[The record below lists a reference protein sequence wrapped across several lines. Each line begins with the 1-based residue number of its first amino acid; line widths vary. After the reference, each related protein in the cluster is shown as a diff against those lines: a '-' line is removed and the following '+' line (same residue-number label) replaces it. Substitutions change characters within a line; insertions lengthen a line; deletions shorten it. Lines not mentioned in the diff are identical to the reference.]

1 MPDFHR
7 FKNAFLLIFFAL
19 FLGNCNNNPLDVDV
33 SDIECEIS
41 IFRMDL
47 QLANAKPEKIKE
59 LNKKWH
65 KEYGDFYEI
74 YLNIMLQVGPVKDS
88 ITPIAMSK
96 MLEDPTIKM
105 IHQDIEKEFS
115 DISWL
120 ETELEEAFKHVKY
133 YYPKVKVPKI
143 VSINSLFKNSVSFTD
158 EVIAIGLERYLG
170 PDNRVIKRIPSD
182 EKGIFQYEK
191 DMMIPEYISVDV
203 MRGWFELTM
212 MKPPTERDFLSHI
225 IFQGKIMYA
234 LDAIFPT
241 LDDHIKIRYTT
252 TQLEWC
258 EQSEASIWQFIVDK
272 DLLHSTSREKMNDFI
287 NDGPFTMGGL
297 PRESPPRV
305 GVWLG
310 WKIVRAYMEEHPDLK
325 LPDLIKEKNAWKI
338 LKSYNPPK

>member
-7 FKNAFLLIFFAL
+7 FKNASLLIFFVL
-19 FLGNCNNNPLDVDV
+19 FLGSCNNNPLDVDV

-65 KEYGDFYEI
+65 NEYGDFYEI
-74 YLNIMLQVGPVKDS
+74 YLNIMLQVGSAKDS
-88 ITPIAMSK
+88 ITPIAMRK

-105 IHQDIEKEFS
+105 IHQDIEKEFN

-120 ETELEEAFKHVKY
+120 ETELEEAFKHVIY

-143 VSINSLFKNSVSFTD
+143 ITINSLFKNSVSFTD
-158 EVIAIGLERYLG
+158 DVIAIGLERYLG

-191 DMMIPEYISVDV
+191 NMMIPEYISVDV

-241 LDDHIKIRYTT
+241 LDDHIKIRYTS
-252 TQLEWC
+252 TQLDWC
-258 EQSEASIWQFIVDK
+258 DQSEASIWQFIVDK

-297 PRESPPRV
+297 PRESPPRI

-325 LPDLIKEKNAWKI
+325 LPDLLKEKNAWKI